1 MRKIQNLKIKILA
14 TLIYGLIIIAGWF
27 TVGIKCIFSLV
38 LGIPCPFCGMTR
50 AVVSVIK
57 SDFTAAFSY
66 HGMVWSLPILYLLFL
81 YDGKLSESKHINIIV
96 WSLLAAGFIIN
107 WIFHIF
113 P

>member
-1 MRKIQNLKIKILA
+1 MRKIQDPKIKILV
-14 TLIYGLIIIAGWF
+14 TLIYGLILIAGWF

-50 AVVSVIK
+50 AFASLIQL
-57 SDFTAAFSY
+57 DFSAALAH

-81 YDGKLSESKHINIIV
+81 YDGKLFQKKHINTIV
-96 WSLLAAGFIIN
+96 WSTLAAGFIVN

-113 P
+113 A